1 MFLGERKDLVYHGRL
16 ADYFRTKADPQD
28 DGSWTGNYIH
38 GLSELPYHLTQAETF
53 EEVFQTLTDFQ
64 FLEHKAAEVGV
75 LVRTDEKGN
84 PANTYTGVLQLQEDY
99 ERALQVM
106 PGGEGGMGDRAPLIL
121 TALDTSKGLMV
132 YCPVCNKYSP
142 VTKEMLDTVIR
153 CPQETCKAPIKLNP
167 FTVKREI

>member
-1 MFLGERKDLVYHGRL
+1 M
-16 ADYFRTKADPQD
+16 
-28 DGSWTGNYIH
+28 
-38 GLSELPYHLTQAETF
+38 
-53 EEVFQTLTDFQ
+53 
-64 FLEHKAAEVGV
+64 
-75 LVRTDEKGN
+75 LVRTDEQGN

-106 PGGEGGMGDRAPLIL
+106 PGEEGGIGNRAPLIL

-132 YCPVCNKYSP
+132 YCPICNNYSP